1 MSSRH
6 YGRAIR
12 SGSCKSMQ
20 PDSSLT
26 GSLPAAAGMAER
38 MDAAMPVRL
47 TGPAA
52 LRWGLRLAR
61 EPLMATRQFVET
73 HGGFVMLADALPFV
87 RPRGVAMLGVPL
99 VLTAGAAFHGE
110 LLSDPATWR
119 GVSLLPGGPRGSAA
133 RRIGAGLTRMTGR
146 RHAYYRGLIGPAL
159 RKASI
164 DALTGRMANLAQAEV
179 ATWPV
184 GEAVELWELTRRLMR
199 KMAIELL
206 FGGDPE
212 GYRIADLVSQLME
225 GKWSRGAF
233 VPVNLPVTPY
243 GRIVRTAEVLE
254 RRLLDWIASKR
265 GARDEHDLGSI
276 IINSPDADGTPPSDA
291 AIAGQLPSLFAA
303 ASEASQSALTFTLLL
318 LALHPRVAGEL
329 YGELRGG
336 RGGVAP
342 TLEEASALACV
353 DAVVKESM
361 RILPPVPLQ
370 IRVAQSDA
378 AIAGYAVPKGTRVM
392 LNTFLVNRMPDLY
405 PDGDS
410 FQPERWRTVT
420 PSAYEFPVF
429 SGGPHACPGYW
440 FGLSSVKIA
449 LAAILMRYR
458 IVLERDT
465 RIDYRVQPTMRP
477 FNALRVTLDREVGAD
492 TAVPVTG
499 TLLNLLKLPA

>member
-1 MSSRH
+1 
-6 YGRAIR
+6 
-12 SGSCKSMQ
+12 
-20 PDSSLT
+20 
-26 GSLPAAAGMAER
+26 
-38 MDAAMPVRL
+38 MDDELRKRGTSATPVRL

-52 LRWGLRLAR
+52 LRWGMRFAR
-61 EPLMATRQFVET
+61 DPLMATRQCFET
-73 HGGFVMLADALPFV
+73 HGGFVMLANALPFV
-87 RPRGVAMLGVPL
+87 RPRGVALLGVPL
-99 VLTAGAAFHGE
+99 VLTAGAAFHRE

-146 RHAYYRGLIGPAL
+146 RHAHYRSVIAPAL
-159 RKASI
+159 RKSSI
-164 DALTGRMANLAQAEV
+164 DALTARMATLAQAEV

-184 GEAVELWELTRRLMR
+184 GEPVELWELTRRLMR

-212 GYRIADLVSQLME
+212 GYRIADLVSRLME

-233 VPVNLPVTPY
+233 IPLNLPITPY
-243 GRIVRTAEVLE
+243 GRIVRTAQVLE
-254 RRLLDWIASKR
+254 RRLLDWIAGKR
-265 GARDEHDLGSI
+265 GARDEHDLGSL
-276 IINSPDADGTPPSDA
+276 IINSPDADGTPPSDE

-303 ASEASQSALTFTLLL
+303 ASEASQSALTFALLL
-318 LALHPRVAGEL
+318 VSLHPNTAEEL
-329 YGELRGG
+329 YDELRGRQDG
-336 RGGVAP
+336 AP
-342 TLEEASALACV
+342 PSLEEASALPSL

-370 IRVAQSDA
+370 IRVAQADA
-378 AIAGYAVPKGTRVM
+378 AIAGQAVPRGTRVM

-410 FQPERWRTVT
+410 FRPERWRSIT
-420 PSAYEFPVF
+420 PGAYEFPVF
-429 SGGPHACPGYW
+429 SAGPHACPGYW
-440 FGLSSVKIA
+440 FGLASVKIA
-449 LAAILMRYR
+449 LAAILTRYR
-458 IVLERDT
+458 IVLERDA

-477 FNALRVTLDREVGAD
+477 LNALRVTLEREAGAG

>member
-1 MSSRH
+1 
-6 YGRAIR
+6 
-12 SGSCKSMQ
+12 
-20 PDSSLT
+20 
-26 GSLPAAAGMAER
+26 
-38 MDAAMPVRL
+38 MDDELRKRGTSATPVRL

-52 LRWGLRLAR
+52 LRWGMRFAR
-61 EPLMATRQFVET
+61 DPLMATRQCFEA
-73 HGGFVMLADALPFV
+73 HGGFVMLANAVPFV

-99 VLTAGAAFHGE
+99 VLTAGAAFHRE

-146 RHAYYRGLIGPAL
+146 RHAHYRSVIAPAL
-159 RKASI
+159 RKSSI
-164 DALTGRMANLAQAEV
+164 DALTARMATLAQAEV

-184 GEAVELWELTRRLMR
+184 GEPVELWELTRRLMR

-212 GYRIADLVSQLME
+212 GYRIADLVSRLME

-233 VPVNLPVTPY
+233 IPLNLPITPY
-243 GRIVRTAEVLE
+243 GRIVRTAQVLE
-254 RRLLDWIASKR
+254 RRLLDWIAGKR
-265 GARDEHDLGSI
+265 GARDEHDLGSL
-276 IINSPDADGTPPSDA
+276 IINSPDADGTPPSDE

-303 ASEASQSALTFTLLL
+303 ASEASQSALTFALLL
-318 LALHPRVAGEL
+318 VSLHPSMAEEL
-329 YGELRGG
+329 YDELRGRQDG
-336 RGGVAP
+336 AP
-342 TLEEASALACV
+342 PSFEEASALGSL

-370 IRVAQSDA
+370 IRVAQADA
-378 AIAGYAVPKGTRVM
+378 AIAGQAVPKGTRVM

-410 FQPERWRTVT
+410 FRPERWRSIT

-429 SGGPHACPGYW
+429 SAGPHACPGYW
-440 FGLSSVKIA
+440 FGLASVKIA
-449 LAAILMRYR
+449 LAAILTRYR
-458 IVLERDT
+458 IVLERDA

-477 FNALRVTLDREVGAD
+477 LNALRVTLEREAGAG

-499 TLLNLLKLPA
+499 TLLNLLKLPR

>member
-1 MSSRH
+1 MNI
-6 YGRAIR
+6 ATPIA
-12 SGSCKSMQ
+12 
-20 PDSSLT
+20 T
-26 GSLPAAAGMAER
+26 
-38 MDAAMPVRL
+38 PVRL

-61 EPLMATRQFVET
+61 EPLMATRQCFEA

-99 VLTAGAAFHGE
+99 VLAAGAAFHGE

-119 GVSLLPGGPRGSAA
+119 GVSLLPGGPRHSAA

-146 RHAYYRGLIGPAL
+146 RHTYYRSLIGPVL

-164 DALTGRMANLAQAEV
+164 EALTARMAALAQAEV

-184 GEAVELWELTRRLMR
+184 GEPVELWELTRRLMR
-199 KMAIELL
+199 RMAVELL
-206 FGGDPE
+206 FGDDPE
-212 GYRIADLVSQLME
+212 GYRIADLVSRLME
-225 GKWSRGAF
+225 GKWSRGGF
-233 VPVNLPVTPY
+233 IPVNLPFTPY

-254 RRLLDWIASKR
+254 RRLADWIASKR

-276 IINSPDADGTPPSDA
+276 IINSPDADGTPPSDE

-318 LALHPRVAGEL
+318 LALHPRIAGEL
-329 YGELRGG
+329 YEELRGG
-336 RGGVAP
+336 RGGAAP
-342 TLEEASALACV
+342 TLEEASALAGV
-353 DAVVKESM
+353 DAAVKESM

-378 AIAGYAVPKGTRVM
+378 AIAGHAVPKGTRVM
-392 LNTFLVNRMPDLY
+392 LNTFLVNRMPELY

-410 FQPERWRTVT
+410 FRPERWRTIT

-440 FGLSSVKIA
+440 FGLASVKIA
-449 LAAILMRYR
+449 LAAILMRHR
-458 IVLERDT
+458 VVLERDVC
-465 RIDYRVQPTMRP
+465 IDYRVQPTMRP
-477 FNALRVTLDREVGAD
+477 RNAVRVTLAREAGAS
-492 TAVPVTG
+492 TATAVTG

>member
-1 MSSRH
+1 
-6 YGRAIR
+6 
-12 SGSCKSMQ
+12 
-20 PDSSLT
+20 
-26 GSLPAAAGMAER
+26 
-38 MDAAMPVRL
+38 VRL
-47 TGPAA
+47 TGPNA
-52 LRWGLRLAR
+52 LRWGFRLAR
-61 EPLMATRQFVET
+61 EPLMATRQCFEE
-73 HGGFVMLADALPFV
+73 HGGFVMLANALPFV
-87 RPRGVAMLGVPL
+87 RARSVAILGAPL

-119 GVSLLPGGPRGSAA
+119 GVSLLPGGPRRSAA
-133 RRIGAGLTRMTGR
+133 RRIGAGLTGMTGR
-146 RHAYYRGLIGPAL
+146 RHTYHRSLIGPAL

-164 DALTGRMANLAQAEV
+164 EALTARMAALAQAEV

-184 GEAVELWELTRRLMR
+184 GEPVELWELTRRLMR
-199 KMAIELL
+199 RMAVELL

-212 GYRIADLVSQLME
+212 GYRIADLVSRLME

-233 VPVNLPVTPY
+233 IPVNLPFTPY
-243 GRIVRTAEVLE
+243 GRIVRAAEVLE
-254 RRLLDWIASKR
+254 RRLVDWIASKR

-276 IINSPDADGTPPSDA
+276 MVNSPDADGTPASDE
-291 AIAGQLPSLFAA
+291 AIAGQMPSLFAA

-329 YGELRGG
+329 YEELRGRRNG
-336 RGGVAP
+336 AAP
-342 TLEEASALACV
+342 TLEEVSALACL

-361 RILPPVPLQ
+361 RILPPVPVQ
-370 IRVAQSDA
+370 IRVALCDA
-378 AIAGYAVPKGTRVM
+378 AIAGHAVPKGTRVM
-392 LNTFLVNRMPDLY
+392 LNTFLVNRLPDLY

-410 FQPERWRTVT
+410 FRPERWRSIT

-458 IVLERDT
+458 IVLERDA

-477 FNALRVTLDREVGAD
+477 LNTVRVTLEPEASAGAA
-492 TAVPVTG
+492 TGVSG
-499 TLLNLLKLPA
+499 TLLNLLKLPQA

>member
-1 MSSRH
+1 
-6 YGRAIR
+6 
-12 SGSCKSMQ
+12 MQ

-61 EPLMATRQFVET
+61 EPLMATRQCFET
-73 HGGFVMLADALPFV
+73 HGGFVMLADALPFL

-146 RHAYYRGLIGPAL
+146 RHTYYRSLIGPAL

-164 DALTGRMANLAQAEV
+164 EALTARMATLAQAEV
-179 ATWPV
+179 ESWRTDEPL
-184 GEAVELWELTRRLMR
+184 ELWELTRRLMR
-199 KMAIELL
+199 KMAMELL

-212 GYRIADLVSQLME
+212 SYRIADLVSRLME

-233 VPVNLPVTPY
+233 IPVNLPITPY
-243 GRIVRTAEVLE
+243 GRIVRAAEVLE
-254 RRLLDWIASKR
+254 RRLIDWIASKR
-265 GARDEHDLGSI
+265 GARDDHDLGSI
-276 IINSPDADGTPPSDA
+276 IINSLDADGTQPSDET
-291 AIAGQLPSLFAA
+291 IAGQLPSLFAA

-318 LALHPRVAGEL
+318 LALHPRAAGEL
-329 YGELRGG
+329 YEELRG
-336 RGGVAP
+336 RQGGAPP
-342 TLEEASALACV
+342 TLEEASGLACI
-353 DAVVKESM
+353 DTAVKEAM

-378 AIAGYAVPKGTRVM
+378 AIAGHAVPKGTRVM

-410 FQPERWRTVT
+410 FRPERWRTIT

-440 FGLSSVKIA
+440 FGLASVKIA

-458 IVLERDT
+458 LVLERDA

-477 FNALRVTLDREVGAD
+477 LNALRVTLDCEAGAG

>member
-1 MSSRH
+1 
-6 YGRAIR
+6 
-12 SGSCKSMQ
+12 
-20 PDSSLT
+20 
-26 GSLPAAAGMAER
+26 
-38 MDAAMPVRL
+38 
-47 TGPAA
+47 
-52 LRWGLRLAR
+52 
-61 EPLMATRQFVET
+61 
-73 HGGFVMLADALPFV
+73 VMLANAVPFV

-99 VLTAGAAFHGE
+99 VLTAGAAFHRE

-146 RHAYYRGLIGPAL
+146 RHAHYRSVIAPAL
-159 RKASI
+159 RKSSI
-164 DALTGRMANLAQAEV
+164 DALTARMATLAQAEV

-184 GEAVELWELTRRLMR
+184 GEPVELWELTRRLMR

-212 GYRIADLVSQLME
+212 GYRIADLVSRLME

-233 VPVNLPVTPY
+233 IPLNLPITPY
-243 GRIVRTAEVLE
+243 GRIVRTAQVLE
-254 RRLLDWIASKR
+254 RRLLDWIAGKR
-265 GARDEHDLGSI
+265 GARDEHDLGSL
-276 IINSPDADGTPPSDA
+276 IINSPDADGTPPSDE

-303 ASEASQSALTFTLLL
+303 ASEASQSALTFALLL
-318 LALHPRVAGEL
+318 VSLHPSMAEEL
-329 YGELRGG
+329 YDELRGRQDG
-336 RGGVAP
+336 AP
-342 TLEEASALACV
+342 PSFEEASALGSL

-370 IRVAQSDA
+370 IRVAHADA
-378 AIAGYAVPKGTRVM
+378 AIAGQAVPKGTRVM

-410 FQPERWRTVT
+410 FRPERWRSIT

-429 SGGPHACPGYW
+429 SAGPHACPGYW
-440 FGLSSVKIA
+440 FGLASVKIA
-449 LAAILMRYR
+449 LAAILTRYR
-458 IVLERDT
+458 IVLERDA

-477 FNALRVTLDREVGAD
+477 LNALRVTLEREAGAG

-499 TLLNLLKLPA
+499 TLLNLLKLPR

>member
-1 MSSRH
+1 MNI
-6 YGRAIR
+6 ATPIA
-12 SGSCKSMQ
+12 
-20 PDSSLT
+20 T
-26 GSLPAAAGMAER
+26 
-38 MDAAMPVRL
+38 PVRL
-47 TGPAA
+47 TGPTA

-61 EPLMATRQFVET
+61 EPLMATRQCFEA

-87 RPRGVAMLGVPL
+87 RPRGVALLGVPL

-119 GVSLLPGGPRGSAA
+119 GVSLLPGGPRHSAA

-146 RHAYYRGLIGPAL
+146 RHTYYRSLIGPAL

-164 DALTGRMANLAQAEV
+164 EALTARMAALAQAEV

-184 GEAVELWELTRRLMR
+184 GEPVELWELTRRLMR
-199 KMAIELL
+199 RMAVELL
-206 FGGDPE
+206 FGCDPE

-225 GKWSRGAF
+225 GKWSRGGF
-233 VPVNLPVTPY
+233 IPVNLPFTPY

-254 RRLLDWIASKR
+254 RRLIDWIASKR

-276 IINSPDADGTPPSDA
+276 IINSPDADGAPPSDA

-303 ASEASQSALTFTLLL
+303 ASEASQSALTFALLL

-329 YGELRGG
+329 YGELRGS
-336 RGGVAP
+336 RGGAAP
-342 TLEEASALACV
+342 SLEEASALACV

-378 AIAGYAVPKGTRVM
+378 AIAGHAVPKGTRVM
-392 LNTFLVNRMPDLY
+392 LNTFLVNRMPELY
-405 PDGDS
+405 PDGDR
-410 FQPERWRTVT
+410 FRPERWRTVT

-440 FGLSSVKIA
+440 FGLASVKIA

-458 IVLERDT
+458 IVLERSA

-477 FNALRVTLDREVGAD
+477 LNAVRVRLEREAGAGTA
-492 TAVPVTG
+492 TAVNG
-499 TLLNLLKLPA
+499 TLLNLLKLPE

>member
-1 MSSRH
+1 MNI
-6 YGRAIR
+6 AT
-12 SGSCKSMQ
+12 
-20 PDSSLT
+20 PLAT
-26 GSLPAAAGMAER
+26 
-38 MDAAMPVRL
+38 PVRL

-61 EPLMATRQFVET
+61 EPLMATRQCFEA
-73 HGGFVMLADALPFV
+73 HGGFVMLADAVPFV
-87 RPRGVAMLGVPL
+87 RPRSVALLGVPL

-119 GVSLLPGGPRGSAA
+119 GVSLLPGGPRHSAA

-146 RHAYYRGLIGPAL
+146 RHTYYRSLIGPAL

-164 DALTGRMANLAQAEV
+164 EALTARMAALAQAEV

-184 GEAVELWELTRRLMR
+184 GEPVELWELTRRLMR
-199 KMAIELL
+199 RMAVELL

-225 GKWSRGAF
+225 GKWSRGGF
-233 VPVNLPVTPY
+233 IPVNLPFTPY

-254 RRLLDWIASKR
+254 RRLIDWIASKR

-276 IINSPDADGTPPSDA
+276 IINSPDADGTPPSDE

-336 RGGVAP
+336 RGGAAP
-342 TLEEASALACV
+342 SLEEASALAGV

-378 AIAGYAVPKGTRVM
+378 AIAGHAVPKGTRVM
-392 LNTFLVNRMPDLY
+392 LNTFLVNRIPELY
-405 PDGDS
+405 PDGDR
-410 FQPERWRTVT
+410 FRPERWRTVT

-440 FGLSSVKIA
+440 FGLASVKIA

-458 IVLERDT
+458 VELERDA

-477 FNALRVTLDREVGAD
+477 LNAVRVTLEREIGAG
-492 TAVPVTG
+492 TATAVTG

>member
-1 MSSRH
+1 MNI
-6 YGRAIR
+6 ATPIA
-12 SGSCKSMQ
+12 
-20 PDSSLT
+20 T
-26 GSLPAAAGMAER
+26 
-38 MDAAMPVRL
+38 PVRL

-61 EPLMATRQFVET
+61 EPLMATRQCFEA

-119 GVSLLPGGPRGSAA
+119 GVSLLPGGPRHSAA

-146 RHAYYRGLIGPAL
+146 RHTYYRSLIGPAL

-164 DALTGRMANLAQAEV
+164 EALTARMAALAQAEV

-184 GEAVELWELTRRLMR
+184 GEPVELWELTRRLMR
-199 KMAIELL
+199 RMAVELL

-212 GYRIADLVSQLME
+212 GYRIADLVSRLME
-225 GKWSRGAF
+225 GKWSRGGF
-233 VPVNLPVTPY
+233 IPVNLPFTPY

-254 RRLLDWIASKR
+254 RRLTKWIASKR

-276 IINSPDADGTPPSDA
+276 IINSPDADGTPPSDE

-318 LALHPRVAGEL
+318 LALHPRIAGEL
-329 YGELRGG
+329 YEELRGG
-336 RGGVAP
+336 RSGAAP
-342 TLEEASALACV
+342 TLEEASALAGV

-378 AIAGYAVPKGTRVM
+378 AIAGHAVPKGTRVM
-392 LNTFLVNRMPDLY
+392 LNTFLVNRMPELY

-410 FQPERWRTVT
+410 FRPERWRTIT

-440 FGLSSVKIA
+440 FGLASVKIA

-458 IVLERDT
+458 IVIERNA

-477 FNALRVTLDREVGAD
+477 RNAVRVMLEREAGAS
-492 TAVPVTG
+492 TATAVTG